1 MHEEP
6 KLVDTEFAILF
17 KDGRGLDATERMNK
31 RYEIAKKLLNER
43 YPHRKVAL
51 EASAREAHEKEL
63 REWSMALPD
72 IELASDVDM

>member
-17 KDGRGLDATERMNK
+17 KDGRGLDSTERMNK

-43 YPHRKVAL
+43 YPHRRVIL
-51 EASAREAHEKEL
+51 EANAREVHEKEL
-63 REWSMALPD
+63 QEWSMTLSSV
-72 IELASDVDM
+72 ELASDVDG